1 MKDSKFWVWPVLTIA
16 LLVAFIVVVIQ
27 LNGERGLRKHL
38 EESQKDLMEIRKQEI
53 ESQKKAAEKIVI
65 DKQIVIDSLFRENKQ
80 DSILNAKTNRYYENE
95 IKRLRGIKTY
105 SGIDRLTDSILR
117 ANKVR

>member
-1 MKDSKFWVWPVLTIA
+1 MSNSKAIPYII
-16 LLVAFIVVVIQ
+16 LVVMIGVVIYLAIQ

-38 EESQKDLMEIRKQEI
+38 EESQKDLLEIRKQEI
-53 ESQKKAAEKIVI
+53 ESAKKEAMQLIV
-65 DKQIVIDSLFRENKQ
+65 DKQIIIDSLFRENKQ
-80 DSILNAKTNRYYENE
+80 DSILNVKTNRYYENE